1 MPENITPSPGHQAGF
16 PAEGPMQ
23 RVTDTLG
30 LCFFLWFIGYITS
43 IILYFIV
50 PSDIPG
56 WILFVLFTPLLIAI
70 TLARFRKRSLLL
82 RYYVIIAVIWT
93 GIAIVSDFLFIV
105 LLFKPENYYHAS
117 VFVYY
122 LETFLVPFITGIMYR
137 SDT

>member
-1 MPENITPSPGHQAGF
+1 M
-16 PAEGPMQ
+16 
-23 RVTDTLG
+23 
-30 LCFFLWFIGYITS
+30 
-43 IILYFIV
+43 